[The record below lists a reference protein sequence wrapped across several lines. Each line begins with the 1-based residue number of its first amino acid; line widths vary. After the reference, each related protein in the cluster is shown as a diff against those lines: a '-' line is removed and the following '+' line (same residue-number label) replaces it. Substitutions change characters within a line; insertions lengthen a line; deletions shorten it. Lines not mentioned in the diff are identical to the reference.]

1 MTEANGKPIDPDTA
15 GPQLAAEMVRNLALL
30 NEQMKDGQ
38 ALHVELKD
46 SVDQLIG
53 HCEVFGRAMEIIC
66 DQKEEGKSKFSLSDF
81 AEAYLDAADEIMP
94 ADDDEPGPEDPLV
107 ESRR

>member
-1 MTEANGKPIDPDTA
+1 MTEPNGKPIDPEST
-15 GPQLAAEMVRNLALL
+15 GPLLAAEMLKNLVIL
-30 NEQMKDGQ
+30 NDQLKDGH

-53 HCEVFGRAMEIIC
+53 HFEVFGRAMEIIC
-66 DQKEEGKSKFSLSDF
+66 EQKEEGKSKFNLSDF
-81 AEAYLDAADEIMP
+81 AEAYLEAADEIMP
-94 ADDDEPGPEDPLV
+94 AEDEPGDEDPLV